1 MDMKRFMNICRA
13 CCEPVKLLR
22 GCFLPAAVVLLV
34 AGCVAGGKAP
44 VAIDQ
49 YVLEY
54 APPSFAGIRP
64 SGEVVRVGRFAVAQA
79 MNTPMMVYR
88 NRPYENN
95 VDYYNRWRVNPG
107 DMVTDYLLR
116 DMRNSGLFRAVFSYR
131 DAEDGRYFLQGNVE
145 EFLEVGGG
153 GGRSAVITV
162 HVSLLDVSQ
171 REITK
176 RVLFQKKYGHAE
188 VLEHNSASGLAQAM
202 SRAMEKTS
210 TQIIRDVASALNGIK
225 Q

>member
-1 MDMKRFMNICRA
+1 MSRKSLRSA
-13 CCEPVKLLR
+13 LLLAAAA
-22 GCFLPAAVVLLV
+22 FLM

-49 YVLEY
+49 YILEY
-54 APPSFAGIRP
+54 ASPSFAGIKP
-64 SGEVVRVGRFAVAQA
+64 SGQVVRVGRFAVAQA

-88 NRPYENN
+88 SRPYENN

-145 EFLEVGGG
+145 EFLEVNDGR
-153 GGRSAVITV
+153 GRSAVITV
-162 HVSLLDVSQ
+162 HVSLLDVTQ
-171 REITK
+171 KEITK

-188 VLEHNSASGLAQAM
+188 LLEQNSASGFAQAM

-210 TQIIRDVASALNGIK
+210 TQIIGDVVSALNGTK

>member
-1 MDMKRFMNICRA
+1 MDMHYFTRTCRKHCSWLKCLQRTA
-13 CCEPVKLLR
+13 LLI
-22 GCFLPAAVVLLV
+22 AAVFLA

-54 APPSFAGIRP
+54 APPSFEGVQP

-88 NRPYENN
+88 SRPYENN

-116 DMRNSGLFRAVFSYR
+116 DMRSSGLFRAVFSYR
-131 DAEDGRYFLQGNVE
+131 DAEDGRYLLQGNIE
-145 EFLEVGGG
+145 DFLEVSDA
-153 GGRSAVITV
+153 GGRRAVITV

-171 REITK
+171 KEITK
-176 RVLFQKKYGHAE
+176 RVLFQKKYGNAE
-188 VLEHNSASGLAQAM
+188 AFAQSSASGFAQAM

-210 TQIIRDVASALNGIK
+210 RSIIKDVVSAISGKN

>member
-1 MDMKRFMNICRA
+1 MQ
-13 CCEPVKLLR
+13 
-22 GCFLPAAVVLLV
+22 PAAALLV
-34 AGCVAGGKAP
+34 MLLIAGCVAGGKAP

-54 APPSFAGIRP
+54 ASPSFEGVKP
-64 SGEVVRVGRFAVAQA
+64 SGEVMRVSRFAVAQA

-88 NRPYENN
+88 SKPYENN

-116 DMRNSGLFRAVFSYR
+116 DMRSSGLFRAVFSYR
-131 DAEDGRYFLQGNVE
+131 DTEDGRYLLQGNVE
-145 EFLEVGGG
+145 DFLEVNDGN
-153 GGRSAVITV
+153 GRRAVITV

-171 REITK
+171 KEITR
-176 RVLFQKKYGHAE
+176 RVLFQKKYSNVE
-188 VLEHNSASGLAQAM
+188 NLEQNSASGFAQAM
-202 SRAMEKTS
+202 SKAMEKTS
-210 TQIIRDVASALNGIK
+210 KQIIKEIVTALSGTK

>member
-1 MDMKRFMNICRA
+1 MDRKLKTGTYKTFCVWKGRMKRC
-13 CCEPVKLLR
+13 LLL
-22 GCFLPAAVVLLV
+22 FAVIMLT

-44 VAIDQ
+44 VVIDQ

-54 APPSFAGIRP
+54 APPSFEGVPP

-88 NRPYENN
+88 SRPYESN

-116 DMRNSGLFRAVFSYR
+116 DMRSSGLFKAVFSYR
-131 DAEDGRYFLQGNVE
+131 DAEYGRYLLQGNIE
-145 EFLEVGGG
+145 DFLEVSDA
-153 GGRSAVITV
+153 GGRRAVITV

-171 REITK
+171 KEITK
-176 RVLFQKKYGHAE
+176 RVLFQKKYGNAE
-188 VLEHNSASGLAQAM
+188 AFAQNSASGFAQAM
-202 SRAMEKTS
+202 SRAMERTS
-210 TQIIRDVASALNGIK
+210 RNIIKDVVSAVSGKN